1 MKANNYITHRWEN
14 PLEKNQYNVTIEQKH
29 IFSLY
34 LKVSCFKI
42 YHILF
47 LIFISYIN
55 RQNQVC
61 IKKVRIRIFSKF
73 PFKEGKPNIKMT
85 ECSKE
90 RGLHS
95 EIYVVSN
102 FQYQFSITCKN
113 CMHKV
118 SELLSKIYNLSP
130 KCSHTH
136 SHTHT
141 TYKEK
146 PLKILGI
153 REEKATVNFFRPQ
166 SKHFCLHHTFNN
178 LPC

>member
-1 MKANNYITHRWEN
+1 M
-14 PLEKNQYNVTIEQKH
+14 
-29 IFSLY
+29 
-34 LKVSCFKI
+34 

-47 LIFISYIN
+47 LIFISYIS

-85 ECSKE
+85 ESSKE

-130 KCSHTH
+130 KCSHPHNIQREASQNFRHQRGESH
-136 SHTHT
+136 SEIFSTP
-141 TYKEK
+141 Y
-146 PLKILGI
+146 
-153 REEKATVNFFRPQ
+153 
-166 SKHFCLHHTFNN
+166 SKHFICIIHLIIYLLKYIYISCTQSKGKNYSQTLYSCSSEQGALHRQLQITTA
-178 LPC
+178 CT